1 LENTPNRASN
11 IITPYLA
18 RKRRLKQRKNSRF
31 VTTKQENEIF
41 QQGKT
46 GELCDG
52 CIANDLSLSLIFS
65 QIRSSD
71 LTLKGLS
78 RMLDFLRKKKRS
90 WIITILLG
98 LIIVVFIAFY
108 GGSQQPTGVTSHV
121 AEVNGESISQRE
133 FIVHYQRAVE
143 RYREMFKGS
152 FTPELLKNLNIKQ
165 SLLEEIIEA
174 RLVLQEARRLGLS
187 ATDEELMNA
196 IAQVPEFHVNGRF
209 NKERYIQLLRANR
222 LTPAQFE
229 EDQRKQLTIQR
240 LLGVLADAAH
250 VTEAEVRERYRFEQE
265 KINLQFIRFSVSD
278 NLSDVKITD
287 EDVQKFYDRNK
298 ESLKEPLKVQ
308 VEYIPYSFEQFSGPV
323 QLTDKEVEDY
333 YNANRATKFTTPK
346 QANVRYVMVRLDAGA
361 DAKQKEAAQVRA
373 NRIVAEARGGKS
385 FAELAKKESQD
396 PSAEKGGEIGWLNQ
410 GQLPEALD
418 KQIFALAK
426 GEISEP
432 IETPVGFHIV
442 KVEDIKEE
450 KTLSLAEAKP
460 VITRELK
467 LEKGKYEAAKIADRD
482 REKAASGNDLAKIA
496 QESGLSLKTTRM
508 FSEGEVLPEIGPTQ
522 DFYKT
527 ALALKAKEVSS
538 VIEGPNAY
546 YVLKAKERTEA
557 VVPPLDAVRGK
568 IEKGLKE
575 SKAYE
580 MSVQQANDS
589 LDQVKKEPNL
599 AKLARDKKLKLEET
613 GWFARNT
620 QQLPKVGEL
629 QNLTVGGVAL
639 SARKPIPDRIFT
651 QADAA
656 FVFAFKEAQP
666 ADMAQFEKDK
676 SQLMQQALAEAR
688 QRILLKFKDELKAK
702 AKIEINSGPLEEI

>member
-1 LENTPNRASN
+1 
-11 IITPYLA
+11 
-18 RKRRLKQRKNSRF
+18 
-31 VTTKQENEIF
+31 
-41 QQGKT
+41 
-46 GELCDG
+46 
-52 CIANDLSLSLIFS
+52 
-65 QIRSSD
+65 
-71 LTLKGLS
+71 
-78 RMLDFLRKKKRS
+78 MLDFLRKKKRS

-152 FTPELLKNLNIKQ
+152 LTPELLKNLNIKQ
-165 SLLEEIIEA
+165 SLLEEMIEA

-265 KINLQFIRFSVSD
+265 KINLQFVRFSVSD
-278 NLSDVKITD
+278 NLSDVRITD

-333 YNANRATKFTTPK
+333 YNSNRATKFTTPK
-346 QANVRYVMVRLDAGA
+346 QAKVRYVMVRLDAVA

-460 VITRELK
+460 VIMRELK

-482 REKAASGNDLAKIA
+482 REKAASGNDLAKLA
-496 QESGLSLKTTRM
+496 QENGLSLKTTRL

-546 YVLKAKERTEA
+546 YVLQAKERTEA

-613 GWFARNT
+613 GWFVRNT

-629 QNLTVGGVAL
+629 QNLTAGSLAL

>member
-1 LENTPNRASN
+1 MKFSAELQN
-11 IITPYLA
+11 
-18 RKRRLKQRKNSRF
+18 
-31 VTTKQENEIF
+31 
-41 QQGKT
+41 GK
-46 GELCDG
+46 LRHG
-52 CIANDLSLSLIFS
+52 CIANYLSLSLLFS
-65 QIRSSD
+65 QLRSSD

-98 LIIVVFIAFY
+98 LIIVVFVAFY
-108 GGSQQPTGVTSHV
+108 GGSQQPTGAASNV
-121 AEVNGESISQRE
+121 AEVNGETISQRE
-133 FIVHYQRAVE
+133 FILHYQRAVE

-152 FTPELLKNLNIKQ
+152 LTPELLKNLNIKN
-165 SLLEEIIEA
+165 SLLEEMIEA
-174 RLVLQEARRLGLS
+174 RLVLQEARRLGLTAS
-187 ATDEELMNA
+187 DDELMNA
-196 IAQVPEFHVNGRF
+196 ITQVPEFQVNGRF

-240 LLGVLADAAH
+240 LQGTLADTVH
-250 VTEAEVRERYRFEQE
+250 VTEAEVRDRYRFEQE
-265 KINLQFIRFSVSD
+265 KINLQFIRLSASE

-298 ESLKEPLKVQ
+298 DSLKEPLKVQ
-308 VEYIPYSFEQFSGPV
+308 VEYIPYPFDQLSTPA
-323 QLTDKEVEDY
+323 QLTEKDVEDY
-333 YNANRATKFTTPK
+333 YNSNRATKFTTPK
-346 QANVRYVMVRLDAGA
+346 QAKVRYIMVRLDPVA
-361 DAKQKEAAQVRA
+361 DAKQKEAAQARA
-373 NRIVAEARGGKS
+373 NRILTEARGGKN
-385 FAELAKKESQD
+385 FAELARKESED

-410 GQLPEALD
+410 GQLPEPLD

-432 IETPVGFHIV
+432 IETPTGFHIV
-442 KVEDIKEE
+442 KIEDIKEE
-450 KTLSLAEAKP
+450 KTQSLSEATP

-482 REKAASGNDLAKIA
+482 REKAVSGNDLAKVA
-496 QESGLSLKTTRM
+496 QDSGSSLKTTRL
-508 FSEGEVLPEIGPTQ
+508 FSNGEVLPEIGPTQ
-522 DFYKT
+522 EFYKT
-527 ALALKAKEVSS
+527 ALSLGAKEVSS

-546 YVLKAKERTEA
+546 YILKVKERREA
-557 VVPPLDAVRGK
+557 FVPPLEAVRGK

-580 MSVQQANDS
+580 IAVQAANDL
-589 LDQVKKEPNL
+589 LDQLKKEPNL
-599 AKLARDKKLKLEET
+599 AKLAREKKLKLEET

-629 QNLTVGGVAL
+629 QNLTVGSLAV
-639 SARKPIPDRIFT
+639 SARKPIPDKIFT

-656 FVFAFKEAQP
+656 FVFAFKEAQS

-676 SQLMQQALAEAR
+676 SQLMQQALAETR

-702 AKIEINSGPLEEI
+702 AKIEVHSGPLEEI

>member
-1 LENTPNRASN
+1 
-11 IITPYLA
+11 
-18 RKRRLKQRKNSRF
+18 
-31 VTTKQENEIF
+31 
-41 QQGKT
+41 
-46 GELCDG
+46 
-52 CIANDLSLSLIFS
+52 
-65 QIRSSD
+65 
-71 LTLKGLS
+71 
-78 RMLDFLRKKKRS
+78 MLDFLRKKKRS

-108 GGSQQPTGVTSHV
+108 GGSQQPTGVASHV
-121 AEVNGESISQRE
+121 AEINGESISQRE

-152 FTPELLKNLNIKQ
+152 LTPELLKNLNIKQ
-165 SLLEEIIEA
+165 SLLEEMIEA

-265 KINLQFIRFSVSD
+265 KINLQFVRFSVSD
-278 NLSDVKITD
+278 NLSDVRITD

-333 YNANRATKFTTPK
+333 YNSNRATKFTTPK
-346 QANVRYVMVRLDAGA
+346 QAKVRYVMVRLDAVA

-460 VITRELK
+460 VIMRELK

-482 REKAASGNDLAKIA
+482 REKAASGNDLAKLA
-496 QESGLSLKTTRM
+496 QENGLSLKTTRL

-546 YVLKAKERTEA
+546 YVLQAKERTEA

-629 QNLTVGGVAL
+629 QNLTAGSLAL

>member
-1 LENTPNRASN
+1 
-11 IITPYLA
+11 
-18 RKRRLKQRKNSRF
+18 
-31 VTTKQENEIF
+31 
-41 QQGKT
+41 
-46 GELCDG
+46 
-52 CIANDLSLSLIFS
+52 
-65 QIRSSD
+65 
-71 LTLKGLS
+71 
-78 RMLDFLRKKKRS
+78 MLDFLRKKKRS

-152 FTPELLKNLNIKQ
+152 LTPELLKNLNIKQ
-165 SLLEEIIEA
+165 SLLEEMIEA

-265 KINLQFIRFSVSD
+265 KINLQFVRFSVSD
-278 NLSDVKITD
+278 NLSDVRITD

-333 YNANRATKFTTPK
+333 YNSNRATKFTTPK
-346 QANVRYVMVRLDAGA
+346 QAKVRYVMVRLDAVA

-460 VITRELK
+460 VIMRELK

-482 REKAASGNDLAKIA
+482 REKAASGNDLAKLA
-496 QESGLSLKTTRM
+496 QENGLSLKTTRL

-546 YVLKAKERTEA
+546 YVLQAKERTEA

-629 QNLTVGGVAL
+629 QNLTAGSLAL

>member
-1 LENTPNRASN
+1 MKSFNN
-11 IITPYLA
+11 I
-18 RKRRLKQRKNSRF
+18 
-31 VTTKQENEIF
+31 E
-41 QQGKT
+41 T

-52 CIANDLSLSLIFS
+52 CIANFLSLSLLFS
-65 QIRSSD
+65 QVRSSD

-98 LIIVVFIAFY
+98 LIIVVFVAFY
-108 GGSQQPTGVTSHV
+108 GGSQQPTGVASDV

-133 FIVHYQRAVE
+133 FIMHYQRAVE

-152 FTPELLKNLNIKQ
+152 LTPELLKNLNIKQ
-165 SLLEEIIEA
+165 SLLEEMIEA
-174 RLVLQEARRLGLS
+174 RLVLQEARRLGLT

-196 IAQVPEFHVNGRF
+196 IAQISEFHVNGRF

-265 KINLQFIRFSVSD
+265 KINLQFVRFSASD
-278 NLSDVKITD
+278 FLSEMKVTD
-287 EDVQKFYDRNK
+287 EEIQKFYERNK

-308 VEYIPYSFEQFSGPV
+308 VEYIPYAFDQFSTPV
-323 QLTDKEVEDY
+323 QLTDKEIEDY
-333 YNANRATKFTTPK
+333 YDANRITKFTMPK
-346 QANVRYVMVRLDAGA
+346 QAKVRYIMVRLDPGA
-361 DAKQKEAAQVRA
+361 DAKQKETALARA
-373 NRIVAEARGGKS
+373 NRIVAEARGGKN
-385 FAELAKKESQD
+385 FAELARKESGD

-418 KQIFALAK
+418 QRIFALAK

-432 IETPVGFHIV
+432 IETPLGFHIV
-442 KVEDIKEE
+442 KVEDIKEAR
-450 KTLSLAEAKP
+450 TQSLAEARP
-460 VITRELK
+460 VITRELQ
-467 LEKGKYEAAKIADRD
+467 LEKGKYEAAKSADRD
-482 REKAASGNDLAKIA
+482 REKAASGNDLSKLA
-496 QESGLSLKTTRM
+496 QESGLSLKTTRL

-522 DFYKT
+522 EFYKS
-527 ALALKAKEVSS
+527 ALSLKAKEVSS
-538 VIEGPNAY
+538 VIEGTNAY
-546 YVLKAKERTEA
+546 YILEVKERKEA
-557 VVPPLDAVRGK
+557 FVPPLDSVLGK

-580 MSVQQANDS
+580 IAVQKANDL
-589 LDQVKKEPNL
+589 LDQLKKEPNL
-599 AKLARDKKLKLEET
+599 AKLVRDKKLKLEET
-613 GWFARNT
+613 GLFARNT

-629 QNLTVGGVAL
+629 QNLTIGSLAL
-639 SARKPIPDRIFT
+639 SARKPVADKIFT
-651 QADAA
+651 QADTA
-656 FVFAFKEAQP
+656 FVFAFKESQA

-676 SQLMQQALAEAR
+676 SQLMQQGLAEAR
-688 QRILLKFKDELKAK
+688 QRILMKFKDELKAK
-702 AKIEINSGPLEEI
+702 AKIEVNSGPLEEI

>member
-1 LENTPNRASN
+1 
-11 IITPYLA
+11 
-18 RKRRLKQRKNSRF
+18 
-31 VTTKQENEIF
+31 
-41 QQGKT
+41 
-46 GELCDG
+46 
-52 CIANDLSLSLIFS
+52 
-65 QIRSSD
+65 
-71 LTLKGLS
+71 
-78 RMLDFLRKKKRS
+78 MLDFLRKKKRS

-98 LIIVVFIAFY
+98 LIIVVFVAFY
-108 GGSQQPTGVTSHV
+108 GGSQQPTGVASDV

-152 FTPELLKNLNIKQ
+152 LTPELLKNLNIKH
-165 SLLEEIIEA
+165 SLLEEMIEA
-174 RLVLQEARRLGLS
+174 RLVLQEARRLGLT

-196 IAQVPEFHVNGRF
+196 IAQIPEFHVNGRF
-209 NKERYIQLLRANR
+209 NKERYLQLLRANR

-250 VTEAEVRERYRFEQE
+250 VTEDEVRERYRFEQE
-265 KINLQFIRFSVSD
+265 KINLQFVRFSASD
-278 NLSDVKITD
+278 YLSEVKVTD
-287 EDVQKFYDRNK
+287 EEIQKFYERNK

-308 VEYIPYSFEQFSGPV
+308 VEYIPYPFDQFSTPV

-333 YNANRATKFTTPK
+333 YNGNRVTKFTTPK
-346 QANVRYVMVRLDAGA
+346 QARVRYIMVRLDPGA
-361 DAKQKEAAQVRA
+361 DAKQKETALARA
-373 NRIVAEARGGKS
+373 NRIVAEARDGKN
-385 FAELAKKESQD
+385 FAELARKESGD

-418 KQIFALAK
+418 QQIFALAK

-432 IETPVGFHIV
+432 IETPLGFHIV
-442 KVEDIKEE
+442 KVEDIKEAR
-450 KTLSLAEAKP
+450 TQSLAEARP
-460 VITRELK
+460 VITRELQ
-467 LEKGKYEAAKIADRD
+467 LEKGKYEAAKSADRD
-482 REKAASGNDLAKIA
+482 REKAVSGNDLSKLA
-496 QESGLSLKTTRM
+496 QESGLSLKTTRL

-527 ALALKAKEVSS
+527 ALSLRANEVSS
-538 VIEGPNAY
+538 VIEGANAY
-546 YVLKAKERTEA
+546 YILKVKERKEA
-557 VVPPLDAVRGK
+557 FVPPLDAVRGK

-580 MSVQQANDS
+580 IAVQKANDL
-589 LDQVKKEPNL
+589 LDQLKKEPNL
-599 AKLARDKKLKLEET
+599 AKLARDKKLKLDET
-613 GWFARNT
+613 GLFARNT

-629 QNLTVGGVAL
+629 QNLTIGSLAL
-639 SARKPIPDRIFT
+639 SARKPVSDKIFT

-656 FVFAFKEAQP
+656 FVFAFKESQA

-676 SQLMQQALAEAR
+676 SQLMQQGLAEAR

-702 AKIEINSGPLEEI
+702 AKIEVNSGPLEEI

>member
-1 LENTPNRASN
+1 MKFFNR
-11 IITPYLA
+11 
-18 RKRRLKQRKNSRF
+18 
-31 VTTKQENEIF
+31 VE
-41 QQGKT
+41 T

-165 SLLEEIIEA
+165 SLLEEMIEA

-278 NLSDVKITD
+278 NLSEVKITD
-287 EDVQKFYDRNK
+287 EDVQKFYERNK

-333 YNANRATKFTTPK
+333 YNANRLTKFTTPK
-346 QANVRYVMVRLDAGA
+346 QAKVRYIMVRLDPGA
-361 DAKQKEAAQVRA
+361 DAKQKEAALDRA
-373 NRIVAEARGGKS
+373 NRIVAEARGGKN

-418 KQIFALAK
+418 KQIFALAI

-482 REKAASGNDLAKIA
+482 REKAASGNDLPKLA
-496 QESGLSLKTTRM
+496 QESGLSLKTTRL

-522 DFYKT
+522 DFYKN
-527 ALALKAKEVSS
+527 ALSLRANEVSS

-546 YVLKAKERTEA
+546 YILKVKERKEA
-557 VVPPLDAVRGK
+557 FVPPLDAVRGK

-580 MSVQQANDS
+580 IAVQKANDL
-589 LDQVKKEPNL
+589 LDQLKAEPNL

-613 GWFARNT
+613 GLFARNT

-629 QNLTVGGVAL
+629 QNLTIGNLAL
-639 SARKPIPDRIFT
+639 SERKPVPDKIFT

-656 FVFAFKEAQP
+656 FVFAFKESQA

-688 QRILLKFKDELKAK
+688 QRILLKFKDDLKAK

>member
-1 LENTPNRASN
+1 
-11 IITPYLA
+11 
-18 RKRRLKQRKNSRF
+18 
-31 VTTKQENEIF
+31 
-41 QQGKT
+41 
-46 GELCDG
+46 
-52 CIANDLSLSLIFS
+52 
-65 QIRSSD
+65 
-71 LTLKGLS
+71 
-78 RMLDFLRKKKRS
+78 MLDFLRKKKRS

-165 SLLEEIIEA
+165 SLLEEMIEA

-187 ATDEELMNA
+187 ATDEELMHA

-278 NLSDVKITD
+278 NLSEVKIPD

-346 QANVRYVMVRLDAGA
+346 QAKVRYIMVRLDAGA

-373 NRIVAEARGGKS
+373 NRIVAEARGGKN

-450 KTLSLAEAKP
+450 KTLSLVEAKP

-467 LEKGKYEAAKIADRD
+467 LEKGKYEAARIADRD
-482 REKAASGNDLAKIA
+482 REKAASSNDLAKIA
-496 QESGLSLKTTRM
+496 QESGLSLKTTRL

-599 AKLARDKKLKLEET
+599 AKFARDKKLKLEET

-629 QNLTVGGVAL
+629 QNLTAGSLAL

-666 ADMAQFEKDK
+666 ADIAQFEKDK

-688 QRILLKFKDELKAK
+688 QRILLKFKDDLKAK

>member
-1 LENTPNRASN
+1 
-11 IITPYLA
+11 
-18 RKRRLKQRKNSRF
+18 
-31 VTTKQENEIF
+31 
-41 QQGKT
+41 
-46 GELCDG
+46 
-52 CIANDLSLSLIFS
+52 
-65 QIRSSD
+65 
-71 LTLKGLS
+71 
-78 RMLDFLRKKKRS
+78 
-90 WIITILLG
+90 
-98 LIIVVFIAFY
+98 VFIAFY

-152 FTPELLKNLNIKQ
+152 LTPELLKNLNIKQ
-165 SLLEEIIEA
+165 SLLEEMIEA

-265 KINLQFIRFSVSD
+265 KINLQFVRFSVSD
-278 NLSDVKITD
+278 NLSDVRITD

-333 YNANRATKFTTPK
+333 YNSNRATKFTTPK
-346 QANVRYVMVRLDAGA
+346 QAKVRYVMVRLDAVE

-418 KQIFALAK
+418 KQIFALTK

-496 QESGLSLKTTRM
+496 QESGLSLKTTRL

-546 YVLKAKERTEA
+546 YVLRAKERTEA

-629 QNLTVGGVAL
+629 QNLTGGSLAL

-656 FVFAFKEAQP
+656 FVF
-666 ADMAQFEKDK
+666 
-676 SQLMQQALAEAR
+676 
-688 QRILLKFKDELKAK
+688 
-702 AKIEINSGPLEEI
+702 

>member
-1 LENTPNRASN
+1 
-11 IITPYLA
+11 
-18 RKRRLKQRKNSRF
+18 
-31 VTTKQENEIF
+31 
-41 QQGKT
+41 
-46 GELCDG
+46 
-52 CIANDLSLSLIFS
+52 
-65 QIRSSD
+65 
-71 LTLKGLS
+71 
-78 RMLDFLRKKKRS
+78 MLDFLRKKKRS

-346 QANVRYVMVRLDAGA
+346 QAKVRYVMVRLDGA

-373 NRIVAEARGGKS
+373 NRIVAEARGGKN

>member
-1 LENTPNRASN
+1 MKFFNT
-11 IITPYLA
+11 I
-18 RKRRLKQRKNSRF
+18 
-31 VTTKQENEIF
+31 E
-41 QQGKT
+41 T
-46 GELCDG
+46 GELCNG
-52 CIANDLSLSLIFS
+52 CIANYLSLSLLFS
-65 QIRSSD
+65 QVRSSD

-98 LIIVVFIAFY
+98 LIIIVFVAFY
-108 GGSQQPTGVTSHV
+108 GGSQQPTGVASNV

-133 FIVHYQRAVE
+133 FIMHYQRAVE

-152 FTPELLKNLNIKQ
+152 LTPELLKNLNLKH
-165 SLLEEIIEA
+165 SLLEEMIEA
-174 RLVLQEARRLGLS
+174 RLVLQEARRLGLT

-196 IAQVPEFHVNGRF
+196 IAEVPEFQVNGRF

-240 LLGVLADAAH
+240 LLGVLADSAH

-265 KINLQFIRFSVSD
+265 KINLQFIRFSAND
-278 NLSDVKITD
+278 YLSDVKITD
-287 EDVQKFYDRNK
+287 EDVQKFYERNK

-308 VEYIPYSFEQFSGPV
+308 VEYIPYAFDQFSGPV
-323 QLTDKEVEDY
+323 QLTDKEIKDY
-333 YNANRATKFTTPK
+333 YNANRLTKFTTPK
-346 QANVRYVMVRLDAGA
+346 QAKVRYIMVRLDPGA
-361 DAKQKEAAQVRA
+361 DDKQKENARVRA
-373 NRIVAEARGGKS
+373 NRLLAEARGGKN
-385 FAELAKKESQD
+385 FAELARKESED

-418 KQIFALAK
+418 KQIFSLAK
-426 GEISEP
+426 GEISES
-432 IETPVGFHIV
+432 IETPLGFHIV

-496 QESGLSLKTTRM
+496 QESGLSLKTTRL

-527 ALALKAKEVSS
+527 ALSLRAKEVSS
-538 VIEGPNAY
+538 VIEGSNAY
-546 YVLKAKERTEA
+546 YILKVKERKEA
-557 VVPPLDAVRGK
+557 FVPPLNEVRGK

-575 SKAYE
+575 SQAYE
-580 MSVQQANDS
+580 MAVQKANDL
-589 LDQVKKEPNL
+589 LDQLKKEPSL

-629 QNLTVGGVAL
+629 QNLTVGSLAL
-639 SARKPIPDRIFT
+639 SARKPITDKIFT
-651 QADAA
+651 QSDAA
-656 FVFAFKEAQP
+656 FVFAFKEAQA
-666 ADMAQFEKDK
+666 ADMALFEKDK
-676 SQLMQQALAEAR
+676 SQLMQQALAEAK

-702 AKIEINSGPLEEI
+702 AKIEVNSGPLEEI

>member
-1 LENTPNRASN
+1 
-11 IITPYLA
+11 
-18 RKRRLKQRKNSRF
+18 
-31 VTTKQENEIF
+31 
-41 QQGKT
+41 
-46 GELCDG
+46 
-52 CIANDLSLSLIFS
+52 
-65 QIRSSD
+65 
-71 LTLKGLS
+71 
-78 RMLDFLRKKKRS
+78 
-90 WIITILLG
+90 
-98 LIIVVFIAFY
+98 
-108 GGSQQPTGVTSHV
+108 
-121 AEVNGESISQRE
+121 
-133 FIVHYQRAVE
+133 
-143 RYREMFKGS
+143 MFKGS

-165 SLLEEIIEA
+165 SLLEEMIEA

-265 KINLQFIRFSVSD
+265 NINLQFIRFSVSD

-308 VEYIPYSFEQFSGPV
+308 VEYVPYSFEQFSGPV

-346 QANVRYVMVRLDAGA
+346 QAKVRYVMVRLDAGA

-373 NRIVAEARGGKS
+373 NRIVAEARGGKN

-460 VITRELK
+460 AITRELK
-467 LEKGKYEAAKIADRD
+467 IEKGKYEAAKIADRD
-482 REKAASGNDLAKIA
+482 REKAASGNDLVKIA
-496 QESGLSLKTTRM
+496 QESGLSPKTTRL

-527 ALALKAKEVSS
+527 ALALKEKEVSS

-599 AKLARDKKLKLEET
+599 AKFARDKKLKLEET

-629 QNLTVGGVAL
+629 QNLTAGSLAL

>member
-1 LENTPNRASN
+1 
-11 IITPYLA
+11 
-18 RKRRLKQRKNSRF
+18 
-31 VTTKQENEIF
+31 
-41 QQGKT
+41 
-46 GELCDG
+46 
-52 CIANDLSLSLIFS
+52 
-65 QIRSSD
+65 
-71 LTLKGLS
+71 
-78 RMLDFLRKKKRS
+78 MLDFLRKKKRS

-152 FTPELLKNLNIKQ
+152 LTPELLKNLNIKQ
-165 SLLEEIIEA
+165 SLLEEMIEA

-265 KINLQFIRFSVSD
+265 KINLQFIRFSVRD

-333 YNANRATKFTTPK
+333 YNSNRATKFTTPK
-346 QANVRYVMVRLDAGA
+346 QAKVRYVMVRLDAGA

-460 VITRELK
+460 VIMRELK

-482 REKAASGNDLAKIA
+482 REKAASGNDLAKLA
-496 QESGLSLKTTRM
+496 QENGLSLKTTRL

-546 YVLKAKERTEA
+546 YVLQAKERTEA

-629 QNLTVGGVAL
+629 QNLTGGSLAL

-651 QADAA
+651 QPDAA

>member
-1 LENTPNRASN
+1 MKFFNR
-11 IITPYLA
+11 
-18 RKRRLKQRKNSRF
+18 
-31 VTTKQENEIF
+31 VE
-41 QQGKT
+41 T

-165 SLLEEIIEA
+165 SLLEEMIEA
-174 RLVLQEARRLGLS
+174 RLVLQEARRLGLT

-196 IAQVPEFHVNGRF
+196 IAEVPEFQVNGRF

-265 KINLQFIRFSVSD
+265 KINLQFIRFSATD
-278 NLSDVKITD
+278 YLAEVKITD
-287 EDVQKFYDRNK
+287 EDIQKFYDRNK

-333 YNANRATKFTTPK
+333 YSANRATKFTTPK
-346 QANVRYVMVRLDAGA
+346 QAKVRYIMIRLDTGA

-373 NRIVAEARGGKS
+373 NRIVAEARGGKN

-460 VITRELK
+460 VITRELN
-467 LEKGKYEAAKIADRD
+467 LEKGKYEAAKSADRD
-482 REKAASGNDLAKIA
+482 REKAASGNDLPKLA
-496 QESGLSLKTTRM
+496 QDSGLSLKTTRL

-522 DFYKT
+522 DFYKN
-527 ALALKAKEVSS
+527 ALSLRANEVSS

-546 YVLKAKERTEA
+546 YILKVKERKEA
-557 VVPPLDAVRGK
+557 FVPPLDAVRGK

-580 MSVQQANDS
+580 IAVQKANDL
-589 LDQVKKEPNL
+589 LDQLKPGPNL

-613 GWFARNT
+613 GLFARNT

-629 QNLTVGGVAL
+629 QNLTIGSLAL
-639 SARKPIPDRIFT
+639 SERKPVPDKIFT

-656 FVFAFKEAQP
+656 FVFAFKESQA

>member
-1 LENTPNRASN
+1 
-11 IITPYLA
+11 
-18 RKRRLKQRKNSRF
+18 
-31 VTTKQENEIF
+31 
-41 QQGKT
+41 
-46 GELCDG
+46 
-52 CIANDLSLSLIFS
+52 
-65 QIRSSD
+65 
-71 LTLKGLS
+71 
-78 RMLDFLRKKKRS
+78 MLDFLRKKKRS

-152 FTPELLKNLNIKQ
+152 LTPELLKNLNIKQ
-165 SLLEEIIEA
+165 SLLEEMIEA

-196 IAQVPEFHVNGRF
+196 IAQVPEFHVHGRF

-265 KINLQFIRFSVSD
+265 KINLQFIRFSVRD

-333 YNANRATKFTTPK
+333 YNSNRATKFTTPK
-346 QANVRYVMVRLDAGA
+346 QAKVRYVMVRLDAGA

-482 REKAASGNDLAKIA
+482 REKAASGNDLAKLA
-496 QESGLSLKTTRM
+496 QENGLSLKTTRL

-546 YVLKAKERTEA
+546 YVLQAKERTEA

-629 QNLTVGGVAL
+629 QNLTAGSLAL

>member
-1 LENTPNRASN
+1 
-11 IITPYLA
+11 
-18 RKRRLKQRKNSRF
+18 
-31 VTTKQENEIF
+31 
-41 QQGKT
+41 
-46 GELCDG
+46 
-52 CIANDLSLSLIFS
+52 
-65 QIRSSD
+65 
-71 LTLKGLS
+71 
-78 RMLDFLRKKKRS
+78 MLDFLRKKKRS

-108 GGSQQPTGVTSHV
+108 GGSQQPTGVASHV
-121 AEVNGESISQRE
+121 AEINGESISQRE

-152 FTPELLKNLNIKQ
+152 LTPELLKNLNIKQ
-165 SLLEEIIEA
+165 SLLEEMIEA

-265 KINLQFIRFSVSD
+265 KINLQFVRFSVSD
-278 NLSDVKITD
+278 NLSDVRITD

-333 YNANRATKFTTPK
+333 YNSNRATKFTTPK
-346 QANVRYVMVRLDAGA
+346 QAKVRYVMVRLDAGA

-482 REKAASGNDLAKIA
+482 REKAASGNDLAKLA
-496 QESGLSLKTTRM
+496 QENGLSLKTTRL

-546 YVLKAKERTEA
+546 YVLQAKERTEA

-629 QNLTVGGVAL
+629 QNLTAGSLAL

>member
-1 LENTPNRASN
+1 
-11 IITPYLA
+11 
-18 RKRRLKQRKNSRF
+18 
-31 VTTKQENEIF
+31 
-41 QQGKT
+41 
-46 GELCDG
+46 
-52 CIANDLSLSLIFS
+52 
-65 QIRSSD
+65 
-71 LTLKGLS
+71 
-78 RMLDFLRKKKRS
+78 MLDFLRKKKRS

-133 FIVHYQRAVE
+133 FIVHYQRTVE

-165 SLLEEIIEA
+165 SLLEEMIEA

-278 NLSDVKITD
+278 NLSEVKITD

-333 YNANRATKFTTPK
+333 YSANRATKFTTPK
-346 QANVRYVMVRLDAGA
+346 QAKVRYIMVRLDAGA
-361 DAKQKEAAQVRA
+361 DAKQKEAAQALA
-373 NRIVAEARGGKS
+373 NRIVAEARGGKN
-385 FAELAKKESQD
+385 FADLAKKESQD

-496 QESGLSLKTTRM
+496 QESGSSLKTTRL

-557 VVPPLDAVRGK
+557 IVPPLDAVRGK

-589 LDQVKKEPNL
+589 LDQVKKERNL

-620 QQLPKVGEL
+620 QELPKVGEL
-629 QNLTVGGVAL
+629 QNLTAGSLAL

>member
-1 LENTPNRASN
+1 
-11 IITPYLA
+11 
-18 RKRRLKQRKNSRF
+18 
-31 VTTKQENEIF
+31 
-41 QQGKT
+41 
-46 GELCDG
+46 
-52 CIANDLSLSLIFS
+52 
-65 QIRSSD
+65 
-71 LTLKGLS
+71 
-78 RMLDFLRKKKRS
+78 MLDFLRKKKRS

-346 QANVRYVMVRLDAGA
+346 QAKVRYVMVRLDAGA

-496 QESGLSLKTTRM
+496 QESGSSLKTTRM

>member
-1 LENTPNRASN
+1 
-11 IITPYLA
+11 
-18 RKRRLKQRKNSRF
+18 
-31 VTTKQENEIF
+31 
-41 QQGKT
+41 
-46 GELCDG
+46 
-52 CIANDLSLSLIFS
+52 
-65 QIRSSD
+65 
-71 LTLKGLS
+71 
-78 RMLDFLRKKKRS
+78 MLDFLRKKKRS

-108 GGSQQPTGVTSHV
+108 GGSQQPSGVTSHV

-133 FIVHYQRAVE
+133 FIVHYQRTVE

-165 SLLEEIIEA
+165 SLLEEMIEA

-278 NLSDVKITD
+278 NLSEVKITD

-333 YNANRATKFTTPK
+333 YSANRATKFTTPK
-346 QANVRYVMVRLDAGA
+346 QAKVRYIMVRLDAGA
-361 DAKQKEAAQVRA
+361 DAKQKEAAQVLA
-373 NRIVAEARGGKS
+373 NRIIAEARGGKN
-385 FAELAKKESQD
+385 FADLAKKESQD

-496 QESGLSLKTTRM
+496 QESGSSLKTTRL

-557 VVPPLDAVRGK
+557 IVPPLDAVRGK

-589 LDQVKKEPNL
+589 LDQVKKERNV

-620 QQLPKVGEL
+620 QHLPKVGEL
-629 QNLTVGGVAL
+629 QNPTAGSLAL
-639 SARKPIPDRIFT
+639 SARKPIPDKIFT
-651 QADAA
+651 QADTA
-656 FVFAFKEAQP
+656 FVFAFKEAQA
-666 ADMAQFEKDK
+666 ADMAQFDKDK
-676 SQLMQQALAEAR
+676 SQLMQQALTEAR
-688 QRILLKFKDELKAK
+688 QRILLRFKDELKAK
-702 AKIEINSGPLEEI
+702 AKIEIHSAPLEEI

>member
-1 LENTPNRASN
+1 
-11 IITPYLA
+11 
-18 RKRRLKQRKNSRF
+18 
-31 VTTKQENEIF
+31 
-41 QQGKT
+41 
-46 GELCDG
+46 
-52 CIANDLSLSLIFS
+52 
-65 QIRSSD
+65 
-71 LTLKGLS
+71 
-78 RMLDFLRKKKRS
+78 MLDFLRKKKRS

-165 SLLEEIIEA
+165 SLLEEMIEA

-346 QANVRYVMVRLDAGA
+346 QAKVRYVMVRLDAGA

-496 QESGLSLKTTRM
+496 QESGLSLKTTRL

-629 QNLTVGGVAL
+629 QNLTAGSLAL

>member
-1 LENTPNRASN
+1 
-11 IITPYLA
+11 
-18 RKRRLKQRKNSRF
+18 
-31 VTTKQENEIF
+31 
-41 QQGKT
+41 
-46 GELCDG
+46 
-52 CIANDLSLSLIFS
+52 
-65 QIRSSD
+65 
-71 LTLKGLS
+71 
-78 RMLDFLRKKKRS
+78 MLDFLRKKKRS

-152 FTPELLKNLNIKQ
+152 LTPELLKNLNIKQ
-165 SLLEEIIEA
+165 SLLEEMIEA

-265 KINLQFIRFSVSD
+265 KINLQFVRFSVSD
-278 NLSDVKITD
+278 NLSDVRITD

-333 YNANRATKFTTPK
+333 YNSNRATKFTTPK
-346 QANVRYVMVRLDAGA
+346 QAKVRYVMVRLDAVA

-482 REKAASGNDLAKIA
+482 REKAASGNDLAKLA
-496 QESGLSLKTTRM
+496 QENGLSLKTTRL

-546 YVLKAKERTEA
+546 YVLQAKERTEA

-629 QNLTVGGVAL
+629 QNLTGGSLAL

>member
-1 LENTPNRASN
+1 
-11 IITPYLA
+11 
-18 RKRRLKQRKNSRF
+18 
-31 VTTKQENEIF
+31 
-41 QQGKT
+41 
-46 GELCDG
+46 
-52 CIANDLSLSLIFS
+52 
-65 QIRSSD
+65 
-71 LTLKGLS
+71 
-78 RMLDFLRKKKRS
+78 MLDFLRKKKRS

-133 FIVHYQRAVE
+133 FIVHYQRTVE

-165 SLLEEIIEA
+165 SLLEEMIEA

-278 NLSDVKITD
+278 NLSEVKITD

-333 YNANRATKFTTPK
+333 YSANRATKFTTPK
-346 QANVRYVMVRLDAGA
+346 QAKVRYIMVRLDAGA
-361 DAKQKEAAQVRA
+361 DAKQKEAAQVLA
-373 NRIVAEARGGKS
+373 NRIVAEARGGKN
-385 FAELAKKESQD
+385 FADLAKKESQD

-496 QESGLSLKTTRM
+496 QESGSSLKTTRL

-557 VVPPLDAVRGK
+557 IVPPLDAVRGK

-580 MSVQQANDS
+580 MSVQQANNS
-589 LDQVKKEPNL
+589 LDQVKKERNL

-620 QQLPKVGEL
+620 QELPKVGEL
-629 QNLTVGGVAL
+629 QNLTAGSLAL

>member
-1 LENTPNRASN
+1 
-11 IITPYLA
+11 
-18 RKRRLKQRKNSRF
+18 
-31 VTTKQENEIF
+31 
-41 QQGKT
+41 
-46 GELCDG
+46 
-52 CIANDLSLSLIFS
+52 
-65 QIRSSD
+65 
-71 LTLKGLS
+71 
-78 RMLDFLRKKKRS
+78 MLDFLRKKKRS

-152 FTPELLKNLNIKQ
+152 LTPELLKNLNIKQ
-165 SLLEEIIEA
+165 SLLEEMIEA

-265 KINLQFIRFSVSD
+265 KINLQFVRFSVSD
-278 NLSDVKITD
+278 NLSDVRITD

-333 YNANRATKFTTPK
+333 YNSNRATKFTTPK
-346 QANVRYVMVRLDAGA
+346 QAKVRYVMVRLDAGA

-496 QESGLSLKTTRM
+496 QESGLSLKTTRL

-546 YVLKAKERTEA
+546 YVLQAKERTEA

-629 QNLTVGGVAL
+629 QNLTAGSLAL

>member
-1 LENTPNRASN
+1 MKFFNR
-11 IITPYLA
+11 
-18 RKRRLKQRKNSRF
+18 
-31 VTTKQENEIF
+31 VE
-41 QQGKT
+41 T

-165 SLLEEIIEA
+165 SLLEEMIEA

-278 NLSDVKITD
+278 NLSEVKITD
-287 EDVQKFYDRNK
+287 EDVQKFYERNK

-333 YNANRATKFTTPK
+333 YNANRLTKFTTPK
-346 QANVRYVMVRLDAGA
+346 QAKVRYIMVRLDPGA
-361 DAKQKEAAQVRA
+361 DAKQKEAALDRA
-373 NRIVAEARGGKS
+373 NRIVAEARGGKN

-418 KQIFALAK
+418 KQIFALAI

-482 REKAASGNDLAKIA
+482 REKAASGNDLPKLA
-496 QESGLSLKTTRM
+496 QESGLSLKTTRL

-522 DFYKT
+522 DFYKN
-527 ALALKAKEVSS
+527 ALSLRANEVSS

-546 YVLKAKERTEA
+546 YILKVKERKEA
-557 VVPPLDAVRGK
+557 FVPPLDAVRGK

-580 MSVQQANDS
+580 IAVQKANDL
-589 LDQVKKEPNL
+589 LDQLKAEPNL

-613 GWFARNT
+613 GLFARNT

-629 QNLTVGGVAL
+629 QNLTIGSLAL
-639 SARKPIPDRIFT
+639 SERKPVPDKIFT

-656 FVFAFKEAQP
+656 FVFAFKESQA

-688 QRILLKFKDELKAK
+688 QRILLKFKDDLKAK

>member
-1 LENTPNRASN
+1 
-11 IITPYLA
+11 
-18 RKRRLKQRKNSRF
+18 
-31 VTTKQENEIF
+31 
-41 QQGKT
+41 
-46 GELCDG
+46 
-52 CIANDLSLSLIFS
+52 
-65 QIRSSD
+65 
-71 LTLKGLS
+71 
-78 RMLDFLRKKKRS
+78 MLDFLRKKKRS

-133 FIVHYQRAVE
+133 FIVHYQRTVE

-165 SLLEEIIEA
+165 SLLEEMIEA

-278 NLSDVKITD
+278 NLSEVKITD

-333 YNANRATKFTTPK
+333 YSANRATKFTTPK
-346 QANVRYVMVRLDAGA
+346 QAKVRYIMVRLDAGA
-361 DAKQKEAAQVRA
+361 DAKQKEAAQALA
-373 NRIVAEARGGKS
+373 NRIVAEGRGGKN
-385 FAELAKKESQD
+385 FADLAKKESQD

-496 QESGLSLKTTRM
+496 QESGSSLKTTRL

-557 VVPPLDAVRGK
+557 IVPPLDAVRGK

-589 LDQVKKEPNL
+589 LDQVKKERNL

-620 QQLPKVGEL
+620 QHLPKVGEL
-629 QNLTVGGVAL
+629 QNLTAGSLAL

>member
-1 LENTPNRASN
+1 
-11 IITPYLA
+11 
-18 RKRRLKQRKNSRF
+18 
-31 VTTKQENEIF
+31 
-41 QQGKT
+41 
-46 GELCDG
+46 
-52 CIANDLSLSLIFS
+52 
-65 QIRSSD
+65 
-71 LTLKGLS
+71 
-78 RMLDFLRKKKRS
+78 MLDFLRKKKRS

-108 GGSQQPTGVTSHV
+108 GGSQQPTGVASHV
-121 AEVNGESISQRE
+121 AEINGESISQRE

-165 SLLEEIIEA
+165 SLLEEMIEA

-265 KINLQFIRFSVSD
+265 KINLQFVRFSVSD
-278 NLSDVKITD
+278 NLSDVRITD

-333 YNANRATKFTTPK
+333 YNSNRATKFTTPK
-346 QANVRYVMVRLDAGA
+346 QAKVRYVMVRLDAGA

-496 QESGLSLKTTRM
+496 QESGLSLKTTRL

-546 YVLKAKERTEA
+546 YVLQAKERTEA

-629 QNLTVGGVAL
+629 QNLTAGSLAL

-676 SQLMQQALAEAR
+676 SQLMQQALTEAR

>member
-1 LENTPNRASN
+1 
-11 IITPYLA
+11 
-18 RKRRLKQRKNSRF
+18 
-31 VTTKQENEIF
+31 
-41 QQGKT
+41 
-46 GELCDG
+46 
-52 CIANDLSLSLIFS
+52 
-65 QIRSSD
+65 
-71 LTLKGLS
+71 
-78 RMLDFLRKKKRS
+78 MLDFLRKKKRS

-133 FIVHYQRAVE
+133 FIVHYQRTVE

-165 SLLEEIIEA
+165 SLLEEMIEA

-278 NLSDVKITD
+278 NLSEVKITD

-333 YNANRATKFTTPK
+333 YSANRATKFTTPK
-346 QANVRYVMVRLDAGA
+346 QAKVRYIMVRLDAGA
-361 DAKQKEAAQVRA
+361 DAKQKEAAQVLA
-373 NRIVAEARGGKS
+373 NRIVAEARGGKN
-385 FAELAKKESQD
+385 FADLAKKESQD

-496 QESGLSLKTTRM
+496 QETGSSLKTTRL

-557 VVPPLDAVRGK
+557 IVPPLDAVRGK

-589 LDQVKKEPNL
+589 LDQVKKERNL

-620 QQLPKVGEL
+620 QELPKVGEL
-629 QNLTVGGVAL
+629 QNLTAGSLAL

>member
-1 LENTPNRASN
+1 
-11 IITPYLA
+11 
-18 RKRRLKQRKNSRF
+18 
-31 VTTKQENEIF
+31 
-41 QQGKT
+41 
-46 GELCDG
+46 
-52 CIANDLSLSLIFS
+52 
-65 QIRSSD
+65 
-71 LTLKGLS
+71 
-78 RMLDFLRKKKRS
+78 MLDFLRKKKRS

-165 SLLEEIIEA
+165 SLLEEMIEA

-187 ATDEELMNA
+187 ANDEELMNA

-250 VTEAEVRERYRFEQE
+250 VTEAEVHERYRFEQE

-278 NLSDVKITD
+278 NLSEVEIND

-323 QLTDKEVEDY
+323 HLTDKEVEEY
-333 YNANRATKFTTPK
+333 YSANRATKFTTPK
-346 QANVRYVMVRLDAGA
+346 QAKVRYIMIRLDAGA

-373 NRIVAEARGGKS
+373 NRIVAEARGGKN

-432 IETPVGFHIV
+432 IETPAGFHIV

-496 QESGLSLKTTRM
+496 QDSGLSLKTTRL

-599 AKLARDKKLKLEET
+599 AKFARDKKLKLEET

-629 QNLTVGGVAL
+629 QNLTAGSLAL

>member
-1 LENTPNRASN
+1 
-11 IITPYLA
+11 
-18 RKRRLKQRKNSRF
+18 
-31 VTTKQENEIF
+31 
-41 QQGKT
+41 
-46 GELCDG
+46 
-52 CIANDLSLSLIFS
+52 
-65 QIRSSD
+65 
-71 LTLKGLS
+71 
-78 RMLDFLRKKKRS
+78 MLDFLRKKKRS

-165 SLLEEIIEA
+165 SLLEEMIEA

-278 NLSDVKITD
+278 NLSDAKITD

-333 YNANRATKFTTPK
+333 YNTNRATKFTTPK
-346 QANVRYVMVRLDAGA
+346 QAKVRYIMIRLDAGA

-373 NRIVAEARGGKS
+373 NRIVAEARGGKN

-629 QNLTVGGVAL
+629 QNLTAGSLAL

>member
-1 LENTPNRASN
+1 
-11 IITPYLA
+11 
-18 RKRRLKQRKNSRF
+18 
-31 VTTKQENEIF
+31 
-41 QQGKT
+41 
-46 GELCDG
+46 
-52 CIANDLSLSLIFS
+52 
-65 QIRSSD
+65 
-71 LTLKGLS
+71 
-78 RMLDFLRKKKRS
+78 MLDFLRKKKRS

-152 FTPELLKNLNIKQ
+152 LTPELLKNLNIKQ
-165 SLLEEIIEA
+165 SLLEEMIEA

-278 NLSDVKITD
+278 NLSDVRITD

-333 YNANRATKFTTPK
+333 YNSNRATKFTTPK
-346 QANVRYVMVRLDAGA
+346 QAKVRYVMVRLDAGA

-496 QESGLSLKTTRM
+496 QESGLSLKTTRL

-546 YVLKAKERTEA
+546 YVLQAKERTEA

-629 QNLTVGGVAL
+629 QNLTAGSLAL

>member
-1 LENTPNRASN
+1 
-11 IITPYLA
+11 
-18 RKRRLKQRKNSRF
+18 
-31 VTTKQENEIF
+31 
-41 QQGKT
+41 
-46 GELCDG
+46 
-52 CIANDLSLSLIFS
+52 
-65 QIRSSD
+65 
-71 LTLKGLS
+71 
-78 RMLDFLRKKKRS
+78 MLDFLRKKKRS

-152 FTPELLKNLNIKQ
+152 LTPELLKNLNIKQ
-165 SLLEEIIEA
+165 SLLEEMIEA

-265 KINLQFIRFSVSD
+265 KINLQFIRFSVRD

-333 YNANRATKFTTPK
+333 YNSNRATKFTTPK
-346 QANVRYVMVRLDAGA
+346 QAKVRYVMVRLDAVA

-418 KQIFALAK
+418 KQIFALTK

-482 REKAASGNDLAKIA
+482 REKAASGNDLAKLA
-496 QESGLSLKTTRM
+496 QENGLSLKTTRL

-546 YVLKAKERTEA
+546 YVLQAKERTEA

-629 QNLTVGGVAL
+629 QNLTAGSLAL

-676 SQLMQQALAEAR
+676 SQLMQQALTEAR